1 MNVVHPRS
9 RSVRAAAFTMVEL
22 ALCIAIVA
30 FAMVAILGVLPL
42 GLSVQKQN
50 REETIVDQEAPMWV
64 DIIRRGG
71 IGWDEVTNY
80 VDYVLVER
88 TAVNSGG
95 GTRVFGFRGPFYSTE
110 FSLPAPN
117 AILQTPGDIVS
128 LLSIP
133 RFEADQGVIYSNRI
147 TAVCRSFSGTFN
159 SQIRPDRTPT
169 FRPDERQLDDA
180 FRYQIQVELTP
191 ASSLPALGLD
201 AATALNSPE
210 VRSGGFLS
218 ALRLNTNLVEALRD
232 PFQLQNASQDLFA
245 ATLYDLRLTFR
256 WPVFRVGNEVAVGP
270 GQRVIR
276 AQVFGKPRFAI
287 VNPNNINAVYWP
299 GTPLRPRRFDGANI
313 NRDLTR

>member
-1 MNVVHPRS
+1 MNAVLHRS

-64 DIIRRGG
+64 DLIRRGG

-80 VDYVLVER
+80 VDYVLVEH

-95 GTRVFGFRGPFYSTE
+95 GIRVFGFRGPFYSPE
-110 FSLPAPN
+110 FSLPPPN

-133 RFEADQGVIYSNRI
+133 RFEADQGVIYSNRV

-169 FRPDERQLDDA
+169 FRPDERQLEDA
-180 FRYQIQVELTP
+180 FRYQLQVELTP
-191 ASSLPALGLD
+191 ASPLPALGLE

-256 WPVFRVGNEVAVGP
+256 WPVFRVGDEVAVGP

-276 AQVFGKPRFAI
+276 TQVFGKPRFAI
-287 VNPNNINAVYWP
+287 LNPNNINAVYWP
-299 GTPLRPRRFDGANI
+299 GTPLRPRRFDGTSI